1 MGRLEMGSQDH
12 FKALIDAEFFH
23 SASYKTYQ
31 NKPPS
36 HTKDNLQAN
45 SFWNDV
51 YNFTFETILLQIT
64 FDLWLTMVC

>member
-1 MGRLEMGSQDH
+1 MLPAIWTCLIQEQERPGMGRMEMGSQDH

-23 SASYKTYQ
+23 SASYITYQ

-45 SFWNDV
+45 SF
-51 YNFTFETILLQIT
+51 
-64 FDLWLTMVC
+64 